1 MPPGLRITKQ
11 KLIFLCL
18 NVLSE
23 MAFELRV
30 DGIYNNT
37 YTEGKNSQTW
47 NAKINWAK
55 YEAELNCKIKSYIT
69 DRKHLS
75 TLHISNSR

>member
-37 YTEGKNSQTW
+37 YTEEKKT
-47 NAKINWAK
+47 ARL
-55 YEAELNCKIKSYIT
+55 EML
-69 DRKHLS
+69 R
-75 TLHISNSR
+75 